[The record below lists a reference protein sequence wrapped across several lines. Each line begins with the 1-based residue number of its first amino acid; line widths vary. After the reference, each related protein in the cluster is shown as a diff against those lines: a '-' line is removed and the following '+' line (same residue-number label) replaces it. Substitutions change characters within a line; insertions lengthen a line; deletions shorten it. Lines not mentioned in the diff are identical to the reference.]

1 MNNTEF
7 IEVID
12 KAIHDEMLLGLN
24 KNENKLIGLRN
35 IKTDFNYIA
44 SREPNALAADIV
56 RRLYKERV
64 ENVHVYLDANKPDLL
79 LQEYTER
86 DILRNYLPQ
95 EPSENTVRSF
105 LNTLVD
111 IPKQKSSFKKFQD
124 ACIEKFG
131 MKVDSTIIIGDG
143 VLGKNNI
150 YFTEQLYD
158 SDETVHLNWYNIN
171 DGQVKHIAEL
181 AETSFSY
188 RNICDDKLPG
198 SFTDNKNYYF
208 AIEEKMTHK
217 RMYYSVSLSSH
228 TLK

>member
-1 MNNTEF
+1 MKIICLLLLTFYSVSLNAQSFSMSDNIILRQIKKREYIEKYKKSQSTSRALFEGKKNPQMNYLITP
-7 IEVID
+7 
-12 KAIHDEMLLGLN
+12 KAIYGQIKEVWGEDFICYDDFDWRYYELDSNESNYKYMVIVEQPINPAAYLLD
-24 KNENKLIGLRN
+24 K
-35 IKTDFNYIA
+35 
-44 SREPNALAADIV
+44 
-56 RRLYKERV
+56 
-64 ENVHVYLDANKPDLL
+64 DL
-79 LQEYTER
+79 
-86 DILRNYLPQ
+86 
-95 EPSENTVRSF
+95 
-105 LNTLVD
+105 
-111 IPKQKSSFKKFQD
+111 
-124 ACIEKFG
+124 
-131 MKVDSTIIIGDG
+131 KVDSTIIIGDG

-171 DGQVKHIAEL
+171 GGQVKHIAEL

-217 RMYYSVSLSSH
+217 RMYYSISLSSH

>member
-1 MNNTEF
+1 MKIIYILLLTF
-7 IEVID
+7 YSASL
-12 KAIHDEMLLGLN
+12 KAQSFTMTDNILLY
-24 KNENKLIGLRN
+24 KITKRE
-35 IKTDFNYIA
+35 YISKYKKSQSS
-44 SREPNALAADIV
+44 SRELFNGKKNPQMYFLITPKVINDQIKKVWGDYFFDDDFDWWYYELDSNESNYKYMVIVEQPINPAA
-56 RRLYKERV
+56 
-64 ENVHVYLDANKPDLL
+64 YLLDKDL
-79 LQEYTER
+79 
-86 DILRNYLPQ
+86 
-95 EPSENTVRSF
+95 
-105 LNTLVD
+105 
-111 IPKQKSSFKKFQD
+111 
-124 ACIEKFG
+124 
-131 MKVDSTIIIGDG
+131 KVDSTIIIGDG

-171 DGQVKHIAEL
+171 GGQVKHIAEL